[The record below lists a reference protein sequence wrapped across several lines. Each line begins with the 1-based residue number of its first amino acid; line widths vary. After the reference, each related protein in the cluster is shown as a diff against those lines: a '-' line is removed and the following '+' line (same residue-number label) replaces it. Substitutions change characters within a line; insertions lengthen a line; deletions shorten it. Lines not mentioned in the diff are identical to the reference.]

1 VAKPAV
7 MRAGAEGELILIFY
21 FRNKINITTF
31 APGITLIIT
40 VQTFCRSL

>member
-21 FRNKINITTF
+21 FRDKINVTKC
-31 APGITLIIT
+31 APGIMLKIT
-40 VQTFCRSL
+40 IQTFCRSL